1 MRDSV
6 NVVMTVL
13 KLDRERKPEHGRGL
27 CVPRMTFNVLVC
39 LP

>member
-13 KLDRERKPEHGRGL
+13 KLDRERKPEHERRSL
-27 CVPRMTFNVLVC
+27 CA
-39 LP
+39 